1 MRSRRFFRTLFTF
14 IAAIVVANAVVGVSF
29 AQDES
34 DPAATLTRNLDTL
47 WMLIAAFLVFW
58 MQIGFALVEAGF
70 TRTKNITNILM
81 KNLLDFVIGSLT
93 FLAIGFALMY
103 GGDGA
108 FIGGEQWFFL
118 DGVPEIF
125 PGLDRKSVV

>member
-108 FIGGEQWFFL
+108 FI
-118 DGVPEIF
+118 EI
-125 PGLDRKSVV
+125 GRAHV